1 MKNIT
6 ALFILLVSMSL
17 VTSAQKDINAWKNEN
32 NLDQQYLV
40 FKKNLN
46 FWNGSY
52 FFKEPQVD
60 QFFGAIKDTIA
71 AYDRN
76 IVAANKEILSL
87 KNELDTATKL
97 TEEAQQN
104 LAESLKRVNSINV
117 LGMYLNKS
125 TYTFIMYGLTL
136 GLAILAAVVFLMYKK
151 SNKTTVATKKEFDDL
166 KEEFESYKKSSMD
179 RYTKINTELHNTRMK
194 LRKI

>member
-6 ALFILLVSMSL
+6 ALIILLFSFSIVS
-17 VTSAQKDINAWKNEN
+17 SAQKDINAWKNEK
-32 NLDQQYLV
+32 NLDQQYFV

-46 FWNGSY
+46 YWNGSF
-52 FFKEPQVD
+52 FFKESQID
-60 QFFGAIKDTIA
+60 QFFGAIKDSIA
-71 AYDRN
+71 VLERD
-76 IVAANKEILSL
+76 IITANKEIFSL
-87 KNELDTATKL
+87 KNELDSATLVTKQ
-97 TEEAQQN
+97 AQQD
-104 LAESLKRVNSINV
+104 LAESLKRVNSIRV
-117 LGMYLNKS
+117 FGMNMNKS

-136 GLAILAAVVFLMYKK
+136 GLAILAAIVFLMYKK
-151 SNKTTVATKKEFDDL
+151 SNTITVATKEEYNDL